1 MQDSY
6 QKIITDTLTYLK
18 GLKGPIPSS
27 FMKEELKVS
36 PAFNPPVEE
45 VKESAPLSSQKTED
59 AAPAKAAAPVSSKET
74 KEDTKEPVATK
85 KEEIPEVTTPLKRAK
100 KKHPSLEIDIIAPKK
115 AVKDPL
121 EDVKKAIEAVMPS
134 LYINYNVPSDEE
146 AKRKKNSYL
155 ITEFMPEVP
164 LLAFPHK
171 ASGFLNEIAEAI
183 NNHFFSSKLVDLSKI
198 ENEGML
204 DQLIKTDHLKLIIAI
219 DTMLFSH
226 KALMKYYQEFP
237 ARKER
242 FLGKTPLLLL
252 PDPIIYMQD
261 PSLKRSLWNLL
272 CKLLQPLKK

>member
-6 QKIITDTLTYLK
+6 QKIVTDAITHLK
-18 GLKGPIPSS
+18 GLKEPLPSS
-27 FMKEELKVS
+27 FMKEELKIA
-36 PAFNPPVEE
+36 PAFAHASA
-45 VKESAPLSSQKTED
+45 VKEESAPLPAQKKTST
-59 AAPAKAAAPVSSKET
+59 PAKEPEKITSEKEAPKSA
-74 KEDTKEPVATK
+74 DDP
-85 KEEIPEVTTPLKRAK
+85 PEKITPLKRGK
-100 KKHPSLEIDIIAPKK
+100 KKTPSLDIKITSPKK
-115 AVKDPL
+115 AIRDPL
-121 EDVKKAIEAVMPS
+121 EDMKKAIEAVMPS
-134 LYINYNVPSDEE
+134 LFINFNVPSDEG
-146 AKRKKNSYL
+146 AKRKKTSYL

-171 ASGFLNEIAEAI
+171 ASGFLSEIAGAI

-219 DTMLFSH
+219 DTMFFSH

-242 FLGKTPLLLL
+242 YLGKTPLLLL
-252 PDPIIYMQD
+252 PDPTIYMQD